1 MVEEICPEAASA
13 ANDGKAVYGSS
24 SPNQTSRRAP
34 AARRID
40 PLEMSV
46 KVHTVENTGSWFA
59 NEILYCEQVRPLELA
74 RHALYSRLFR
84 PKV

>member
-1 MVEEICPEAASA
+1 MVEEICPEAAAA
-13 ANDGKAVYGSS
+13 ANDGEAVDGSS

-46 KVHTVENTGSWFA
+46 KVHTVEHTGDH
-59 NEILYCEQVRPLELA
+59 P
-74 RHALYSRLFR
+74 SRRAPSIGSEADLPHQLR
-84 PKV
+84 VWRWP